1 MKTKRLLIAVS
12 AFIIGT
18 LLSCASASAQ
28 KVSGVKAK
36 NNYRYDVE
44 YVKSVGSG
52 VDCVKIWSYTNKKK
66 ESVDLSKRNAVHAV
80 IFKGYS
86 GAGASKRALARDI
99 NAEQTYADFFNE
111 FFAEGGE
118 YGRFVANVG
127 TRSLV
132 KHGKDYKI
140 GEEVTV
146 NTAAL
151 RKYLEGHGVIKS
163 MNSGF

>member
-1 MKTKRLLIAVS
+1 MRRTTLAVFAAAVAALLLFAPE
-12 AFIIGT
+12 AK
-18 LLSCASASAQ
+18 AE
-28 KVSGVKAK
+28 KSGVKDK

-52 VDCVKIWSYTNKKK
+52 VDCVMVWSYTKKK
-66 ESVDLSKRNAVHAV
+66 NETVELSKRNAVHAV

-99 NAEQTYADFFNE
+99 NAEETYADFFNE
-111 FFAEGGE
+111 FFAAGGE

-132 KHGKDYKI
+132 KQGKDFKI

-151 RKYLEGHGVIKS
+151 RKYLEGRGIIKS